1 MTILICFA
9 IAMVFI
15 YVIRLFTGGFNITEL
30 LSFLLMIILLGSH
43 VYLSTRRKAIYG
55 IVIPIFI
62 IASFYPVYKIMNPV
76 GITFFVLI
84 VLYMIALCSCIYIWY
99 KARKSKN

>member
-76 GITFFVLI
+76 GITLFVLI
-84 VLYMIALCSCIYIWY
+84 VLYMIALGSCIYIWY
-99 KARKSKN
+99 KARKSNN

>member
-55 IVIPIFI
+55 IVIQYLLLRRFI
-62 IASFYPVYKIMNPV
+62 
-76 GITFFVLI
+76 
-84 VLYMIALCSCIYIWY
+84 LYI
-99 KARKSKN
+99 K

>member
-30 LSFLLMIILLGSH
+30 LSFLLMIVLLGSH

-62 IASFYPVYKIMNPV
+62 IASFYPVYQIMNPV

-84 VLYMIALCSCIYIWY
+84 VLYMIALGSCIYIWY
-99 KARKSKN
+99 KARKSNN

>member
-1 MTILICFA
+1 
-9 IAMVFI
+9 
-15 YVIRLFTGGFNITEL
+15 
-30 LSFLLMIILLGSH
+30 MIILLGSH

-84 VLYMIALCSCIYIWY
+84 VLYMIA
-99 KARKSKN
+99 